1 MTPLEYLLL
10 STGLPAAV
18 QSVIN
23 LMVIVFHWAL
33 LLMLVNDCPRPG
45 RGQQEQD
52 QDVEQQ
58 DQDVEQQDQDMYQQD
73 QDMEDQQRLDGE
85 EDGIHCPVQNCGV
98 QLANRCNLN
107 RHLQEVHQQVKY
119 HCPEPG
125 CMARYSRPGNLR
137 RHRQQ
142 HGH

>member
-33 LLMLVNDCPRPG
+33 SLMLVNDHPRLG
-45 RGQQEQD
+45 RGRQE
-52 QDVEQQ
+52 Q